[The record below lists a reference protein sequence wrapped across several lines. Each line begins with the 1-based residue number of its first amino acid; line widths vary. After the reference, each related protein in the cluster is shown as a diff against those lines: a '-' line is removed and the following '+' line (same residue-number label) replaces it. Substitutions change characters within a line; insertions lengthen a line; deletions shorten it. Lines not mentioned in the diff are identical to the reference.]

1 MSKFFIRRPIFAW
14 VISIVIML
22 GGALAISTLSISQYP
37 EIAPPTIRIS
47 ASYTG
52 ASADTVRKT
61 VTQIIEDG
69 MTGLDGL
76 TYMNSSSTTGSASIT
91 LTFDNSVNGDI
102 AQVQVQNKLQLVTS
116 QLPAVVQDLGIEVT
130 NRRRAS
136 CSSARWFRPME
147 SARQRSW
154 RHFLHADR
162 RPGET
167 YRRCGQYQCLR
178 FGLRNAYLARPFQD
192 EEISAYAS

>member
-1 MSKFFIRRPIFAW
+1 MFSRYFIDRPIFAF
-14 VISIVIML
+14 VIGIFIC
-22 GGALAISTLSISQYP
+22 LAGLAAMRSLPVAQYP

-47 ASYTG
+47 ATYTG

-102 AQVQVQNKLQLVTS
+102 AQVQGILRLCHERRVPVVARGAGTGLSGGALPLEKGVLLVKGAVPGATGYDVIVR
-116 QLPAVVQDLGIEVT
+116 PAVK
-130 NRRRAS
+130 A
-136 CSSARWFRPME
+136 
-147 SARQRSW
+147 
-154 RHFLHADR
+154 
-162 RPGET
+162 
-167 YRRCGQYQCLR
+167 
-178 FGLRNAYLARPFQD
+178 
-192 EEISAYAS
+192 